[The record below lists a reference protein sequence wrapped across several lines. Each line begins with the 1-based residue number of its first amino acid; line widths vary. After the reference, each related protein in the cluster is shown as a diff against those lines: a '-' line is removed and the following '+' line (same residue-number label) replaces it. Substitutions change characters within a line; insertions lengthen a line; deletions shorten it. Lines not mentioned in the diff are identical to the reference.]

1 MNANLK
7 RLVAIGALTSIT
19 EIYSSIFFTARM
31 YELARN
37 SIQTISIYYIVE
49 YFCIMLTFLLLG
61 SKIKAYPLKAL
72 RIGIMLNL
80 ILLCII
86 MLLDDNVMQ
95 YYILF
100 AAVQGIAMGAYYSPF
115 AVLIGIYND
124 NAIRYCTLSS
134 IFNNIVSIVF
144 PVTIGFYI
152 KTTSFISMT
161 SCIIVVSVIQVV
173 LSMRIENVVMKEA
186 KCDVRHFM
194 KSLKRANSA
203 KKVLNYYK
211 ISFFS
216 GIVSSV
222 LDRTV
227 LLLIMIVFGSSVQL
241 GILNTVF
248 AVFTICTTW
257 TIKKYYN
264 GKKSKVIIALSAI
277 MPLIAVSVLFVN
289 TNTNTVIFY
298 KVINSVF
305 ICILSMMTNIER
317 YACLGKEL
325 NKQFTAEHQI
335 MAEITLGLG
344 RVFGLSVLLIM
355 NTLIGGLYAIMIML
369 IFISFSIIA
378 YAWLI
383 AKA

>member
-37 SIQTISIYYIVE
+37 SIQTISNYYIVE

-115 AVLIGIYND
+115 AVL
-124 NAIRYCTLSS
+124 
-134 IFNNIVSIVF
+134 IVF

-264 GKKSKVIIALSAI
+264 GKKSKVIIA
-277 MPLIAVSVLFVN
+277 VSVLFVN

-383 AKA
+383 AKQ

>member
-257 TIKKYYN
+257 TIKN
-264 GKKSKVIIALSAI
+264 ITMEKSLKL
-277 MPLIAVSVLFVN
+277 
-289 TNTNTVIFY
+289 
-298 KVINSVF
+298 
-305 ICILSMMTNIER
+305 
-317 YACLGKEL
+317 
-325 NKQFTAEHQI
+325 
-335 MAEITLGLG
+335 
-344 RVFGLSVLLIM
+344 
-355 NTLIGGLYAIMIML
+355 
-369 IFISFSIIA
+369 
-378 YAWLI
+378 
-383 AKA
+383 